1 VTEPLLI
8 ASHLSRTFA
17 SGGRHVQALDDVSLA
32 IDPGE
37 TLGLV
42 GGSGCGK
49 STLARVLTRLVPP
62 ESGSIAFLGDDWL
75 ALGAGRLRAAR
86 RHLQMVFQDPLA
98 AFNPRATVGGVI
110 ADALRIHAVVP
121 KAERPAEIARLI
133 ERVGL
138 PSGLMER
145 SIRDISG
152 GQRQRVAIARAIAVR
167 PRLIILDEAV
177 SALDV
182 SVRGR
187 ILELLVGLQR
197 ETGVGYLF
205 ISHDLAVVRAVSH
218 RIAVMDAG
226 RIVEQGPAAG
236 VLAAPSSDTLIE
248 LIGAVPRLTGIIR
261 PERSEDRQDDAH

>member
-1 VTEPLLI
+1 MTEPLLT
-8 ASHLSRTFA
+8 ARDLRRTFT
-17 SGGRHVQALDDVSLA
+17 SGRRHITALDGVSLA
-32 IDPGE
+32 IAPGE

-49 STLARVLTRLVPP
+49 STLARVLTRLIAP
-62 ESGSIAFLGDDWL
+62 ESGAIAFMGDDWL
-75 ALGAGRLRAAR
+75 ALGGGRLRAAR
-86 RHLQMVFQDPLA
+86 RHMQMVFQDPLA
-98 AFNPRATVGGVI
+98 AFNPRATVGGVL

-121 KAERPAEIARLI
+121 KAARAAEVARLI
-133 ERVGL
+133 DRVGL
-138 PSGLMER
+138 SSGLIGR
-145 SIRDISG
+145 SIHDISG
-152 GQRQRVAIARAIAVR
+152 GQRQRVAIARAISVR
-167 PRLIILDEAV
+167 PRLVILDEAV

-187 ILELLVGLQR
+187 ILELLVDLQR

-226 RIVEQGPAAG
+226 RLVEEGPAAS
-236 VLAAPSSDTLIE
+236 VIAAPSSDVLAH

-261 PERSEDRQDDAH
+261 PERSEDRQDDAY